1 MPPNI
6 PAPSETPEQSAP
18 VPLWQGGTIL
28 PPNSHFSQEIFKLIR
43 PKIPNEAWPVGQP
56 VVCLF
61 MPIPSGMALVAEF
74 EHLPAG
80 YKKQAEQTIMAKGVS
95 LVKDSPAAIPANTM
109 FKAKRWRDIFMFA
122 LLPLVFAIP
131 IVDGLFNNADHIVTL
146 IAGLDLVGLVLAQI
160 RLGQTQTALVEA
172 RFIAQIPTP
181 GMRIKLS

>member
-1 MPPNI
+1 MSLNGSLPNQ
-6 PAPSETPEQSAP
+6 SPEQSTSI
-18 VPLWQGGTIL
+18 PLWHGGTIL

-43 PKIPNEAWPVGQP
+43 PGIPNQAWPVGQP
-56 VVCLF
+56 VIGLF
-61 MPIPSGMALVAEF
+61 MPIPSGMGLVAEF

-80 YKKQAEQTIMAKGVS
+80 YKKQAERVVFAKGVS
-95 LVKDSPAAIPANTM
+95 LVKDSPAAIAANTM

-131 IVDGLFNNADHIVTL
+131 IADGLFENADHIATL
-146 IAGLDLVGLVLAQI
+146 IAGLDLAGLVLSQI
-160 RLGQTQTALVEA
+160 RLGQAQTALVEA